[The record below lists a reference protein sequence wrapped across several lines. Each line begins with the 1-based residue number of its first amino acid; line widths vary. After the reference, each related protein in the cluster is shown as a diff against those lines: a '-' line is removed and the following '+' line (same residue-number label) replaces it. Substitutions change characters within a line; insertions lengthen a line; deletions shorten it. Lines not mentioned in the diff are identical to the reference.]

1 LHIFK
6 AMFHICF
13 SPPINLMSELFL
25 NFRVKIKNFSPS
37 SKDMNIKEIIK
48 QLEAIDNELDKREA
62 LMIEKIKTSTRR
74 TKAEINSVLIALD
87 NLEKK

>member
-1 LHIFK
+1 
-6 AMFHICF
+6 
-13 SPPINLMSELFL
+13 
-25 NFRVKIKNFSPS
+25 
-37 SKDMNIKEIIK
+37 MNIKEIIK

-62 LMIEKIKTSTRR
+62 LMIERIETSIRR

>member
-1 LHIFK
+1 
-6 AMFHICF
+6 MFHICF

-25 NFRVKIKNFSPS
+25 NFQVKIKNFSPS

>member
-1 LHIFK
+1 
-6 AMFHICF
+6 
-13 SPPINLMSELFL
+13 MSELFV
-25 NFRVKIKNFSPS
+25 NFRLEIKNFSPS

-62 LMIEKIKTSTRR
+62 LMIERIETSIRR

>member
-1 LHIFK
+1 
-6 AMFHICF
+6 
-13 SPPINLMSELFL
+13 
-25 NFRVKIKNFSPS
+25 VKIKNFSPS

>member
-1 LHIFK
+1 
-6 AMFHICF
+6 
-13 SPPINLMSELFL
+13 
-25 NFRVKIKNFSPS
+25 VKIKNFSPS

-62 LMIEKIKTSTRR
+62 LMIERIKTSTRR